1 VGRAL
6 GVGVGRIGVAV
17 AVGVGVEV
25 AVGVGVGVAPPI
37 VPMSRN
43 IWSDS
48 PVGLPVQ
55 HSLNPQVMQRGHGL
69 GHPGGQSGGGGK
81 KPPGFCQAAL
91 LFACTV
97 RLVQP
102 HWPKLELM

>member
-25 AVGVGVGVAPPI
+25 AVGVGVGVAPPT

-48 PVGLPVQ
+48 PTGLPVQ

-69 GHPGGQSGGGGK
+69 GHPGGQSGGRRK
-81 KPPGFCQAAL
+81 EPARILPSGFI
-91 LFACTV
+91 V
-97 RLVQP
+97 RLHRPVGP
-102 HWPKLELM
+102 VPPA